1 MNFIFIALECV
12 FKALERTFNVLECA
26 YHVLEYKNA
35 CLVAAEVVDEG
46 VGVGVTVVSRMRLTE
61 DRLPVAAVGEGEE
74 GVGI

>member
-1 MNFIFIALECV
+1 M
-12 FKALERTFNVLECA
+12 
-26 YHVLEYKNA
+26 A

-61 DRLPVAAVGEGEE
+61 DRLPIAAVGEGEE